1 MRFPRIF
8 FPLPLLL
15 SAVVL
20 APPALALDRPTGEAK
35 VSRSAKKPAA
45 DTLTATLAGEYAL
58 QAGRL
63 DEAVD
68 WYLQAARSAD
78 GDAGL
83 AERATR
89 IGLLAKDNTRSAQ
102 ALALWRQRAPASLGM
117 RKAEAILALRNNDER
132 TARKLLEAMMRDPS
146 PEGWRDAVSAIG
158 SGTRNPEVAAGL
170 LRQLVDANALPNELQ
185 AWLTVGGLA
194 QRLGEPE
201 LAERVVKDVI
211 KRFPNEP
218 RVGLLHASQ
227 LREAGK
233 PEEARRALAALDERM
248 LLMPELRILV
258 AGEYNSLDDPK
269 TAAAVLAKGP
279 QTEDTWGLRAVL
291 LDKAKDKPAL
301 EALYEELNRDSA
313 NPDSDRR
320 LLLGQVAEFLE
331 RYDEALNWYA
341 SIPGGQD
348 RMRARLHSAKLLHDI
363 KRKDQA
369 YADLRAMQS
378 DAGIDDETRSNAYL
392 LEAELR
398 KEDQDDQG
406 EFDAY
411 ARGLAT
417 YPDDSALLYSRALMW
432 ERRDDVPRA
441 EADLRKILVAEPDNT
456 SALNALGYT
465 LADRTTRYAEAL
477 ELIDRA
483 RVAEPDNGAIIDSH
497 GWVLYRLGRKEEA
510 LVELRRAYT
519 LSKDPE
525 IAAHIAE
532 VLWMSGKKDEARKY
546 FDEARKLDP
555 DNRALKRALEK
566 TGA

>member
-20 APPALALDRPTGEAK
+20 APPALALDHPTGEAK
-35 VSRSAKKPAA
+35 ASRSAKKPAA

-63 DEAVD
+63 EEAVD

-89 IGLLAKDNTRSAQ
+89 IGLLAKDNARSEQ

-117 RKAEAILALRNNDER
+117 RKAEAILALRNDDER
-132 TARKLLEAMMRDPS
+132 AARKLLEAMMRDPD
-146 PEGWRDAVSAIG
+146 PDGWREAVRAIG
-158 SGTRNPEVAAGL
+158 SGTRNPTVAADL
-170 LRQLVDANALPNELQ
+170 LRQLVDAGAVPNELQ

-194 QRLGEPE
+194 QQLGEPE

-218 RVGLLHASQ
+218 RVGLLHANQ
-227 LREAGK
+227 LRQAGK
-233 PEEARRALAALDERM
+233 PEEARKALAAIGERAM
-248 LLMPELRILV
+248 LMPELRMLV
-258 AGEYNSLDDPK
+258 ASEYNNLDDPK
-269 TAAAVLAKGP
+269 TAADVLANGP

-301 EALYEELNRDSA
+301 QALYDELNRDSA
-313 NPDSDRR
+313 SPDSERR

-331 RYDEALNWYA
+331 RYDEALNWYG
-341 SIPGGQD
+341 SIPGGPD

-369 YADLRAMQS
+369 FADLRAMQS
-378 DAGIDDETRSNAYL
+378 DAAIDDETRSNAYL

-406 EFDAY
+406 ELDAY
-411 ARGLAT
+411 ARGLAA

-497 GWVLYRLGRKEEA
+497 GWVLYRLNRKEEA

>member
-20 APPALALDRPTGEAK
+20 APPALALDRPAGETKA
-35 VSRSAKKPAA
+35 SRSAKTPAA

-63 DEAVD
+63 EEAVD

-89 IGLLAKDNTRSAQ
+89 IGLLAKDNARSEQ

-117 RKAEAILALRNNDER
+117 RKAEAILALRNDDVR
-132 TARKLLEAMMRDPS
+132 TARKLLEAMMRDSDPD
-146 PEGWRDAVSAIG
+146 GWREAVRAIG
-158 SGTRNPEVAAGL
+158 SGTRNPTVAADL
-170 LRQLVDANALPNELQ
+170 LRQLVDAGAVPNELQ

-194 QRLGEPE
+194 QQLGEPA

-218 RVGLLHASQ
+218 RVGLLHANQ
-227 LREAGK
+227 LRQAGK
-233 PEEARRALAALDERM
+233 PEEARQALAAIDERA
-248 LLMPELRILV
+248 LLMPELRMLV
-258 AGEYNSLDDPK
+258 ASEYNNLDDPK
-269 TAAAVLAKGP
+269 TAADVLANGP

-301 EALYEELNRDSA
+301 QALYDELNRDSA
-313 NPDSDRR
+313 SPDSERR

-331 RYDEALNWYA
+331 RYDEALNWYG

-369 YADLRAMQS
+369 FADLRAMQS
-378 DAGIDDETRSNAYL
+378 DASIDDETRSNAYL

-406 EFDAY
+406 ELDAY
-411 ARGLAT
+411 ARGLAA